1 MFFNLV
7 IKGAHLVSLLVTQ
20 VEEGTEKFMC
30 WMSVAG
36 ADNYFSETI
45 EGIHPP

>member
-20 VEEGTEKFMC
+20 FEVGTEKFMC
-30 WMSVAG
+30 WISLAG
-36 ADNYFSETI
+36 ADNFFLRQ
-45 EGIHPP
+45 